1 MRRASVSMVI
11 LAAAGFP
18 AAAMAQASE
27 TIVVPLDLHGGR
39 LVVPARTADGTEL
52 AFVVS
57 TGSGVTVLSEST
69 AALLGA
75 QPELSLGG
83 TPVAMEGRRTLPDR
97 DLVTDGRS
105 MAGMIGSNTLN
116 RFDVLVD
123 VPGGRLALKP
133 VGRSVSWE
141 GVTLSEPVPLRVFHG
156 VVLGLDV
163 EVNGNGYPALLDLGT
178 PTLVVN
184 ERVMK
189 EAQIQGGQVKA
200 FGVGGT
206 ILPGLPVRHEELD
219 AFRMMSPNG
228 EGVVLVGAPL
238 AHDCAVS
245 LSWVHRELRTCVR

>member
-1 MRRASVSMVI
+1 MRNASVGAVI
-11 LAAAGFP
+11 LAAAGLSS
-18 AAAMAQASE
+18 AAMAQVTE
-27 TIVVPLDLHGGR
+27 TIVVPLEVHGGR

-83 TPVAMEGRRTLPDR
+83 TPVAMEGRRTLPDEG
-97 DLVTDGRS
+97 LVTEGRA

-141 GVTLSEPVPLRVFHG
+141 GVTLSEPVRLRVFHG
-156 VVLGLDV
+156 VILGLDV
-163 EVNGNGYPALLDLGT
+163 EVNGKEYPALLDLGT

-189 EAQIQGGQVKA
+189 ESAVQGGKVRA
-200 FGVGGT
+200 FRVGDT
-206 ILPGLPVRHEELD
+206 TLPGLPVRHEELD
-219 AFRMMSPNG
+219 AFRMMSRNG

-238 AHDCAVS
+238 AHECAVS